1 MKDYTE
7 ERIIVPIGFIHD
19 LQNDIEELRGMV
31 KDVIKKLEGMKPVEG
46 NAENSQWMS
55 TAEAAK
61 YLGVATRTMR
71 EYGRNGDIPSVKT
84 GKAVKYRAKD
94 LEEYMTQNMRMSS
107 RQVEQAASKY
117 ICNKIV
123 RR

>member
-19 LQNDIEELRGMV
+19 LQNDIEDLRGMV
-31 KDVIKKLEGMKPVEG
+31 KDVIKKLEDMKPVEG
-46 NAENSQWMS
+46 NAKTSQWMS

-61 YLGVATRTMR
+61 YLGVTTRTMR
-71 EYGRNGDIPSVKT
+71 EYGRNGAIPSVKT

-123 RR
+123 